1 MEMSGSV
8 VSRRVS
14 ERWLAHALFEV
25 GEALAVLHVLA
36 GEDSAPVPQSWKAG
50 LTISLRPRA
59 GRAGLVPRRAVFLS
73 SRPCARSRYERH
85 FASDGAIKAFDLIWL
100 SYSLA
105 AKFGE
110 LEWW

>member
-50 LTISLRPRA
+50 LTISLRARA
-59 GRAGLVPRRAVFLS
+59 GRADLFPWRRGPPHRGPALDLATS
-73 SRPCARSRYERH
+73 AISLLMEQSRH
-85 FASDGAIKAFDLIWL
+85 LT
-100 SYSLA
+100 
-105 AKFGE
+105 
-110 LEWW
+110 